1 MPREIYITS
10 EQVEELGLAMEMTK
24 EAEESEREEACNET
38 YMVESG
44 RRFRAYMME
53 IAGGIADVGLVETQF
68 AKMLK
73 VYKEQILGNWHVRT
87 ALTTVIAQ
95 FENDEL
101 FPIEA
106 PDIRN
111 LFSLYFKSIGFRTEI
126 WLDGHHISWSNIKL

>member
-1 MPREIYITS
+1 
-10 EQVEELGLAMEMTK
+10 MEMIE
-24 EAEESEREEACNET
+24 EAEEWEREQAHGET
-38 YMVESG
+38 YRVEST

-126 WLDGHHISWSNIKL
+126 WLDGLHISWSNIEL